1 MKYKLWGISACVV
14 VICLCLVI
22 PAMIRD
28 KSENRYHQH
37 LEALSKEPCS
47 HGDEIFCTHLPLVLI
62 DTGGVEIPGRS
73 IRKTEDGQTVYTT
86 AEDGS
91 TEIPGYITIIDDETK
106 NNHVDDTPSVSS
118 NMMIHVRGRSSRHF
132 DKPNYGVTLIDENGK
147 NNPQSVM
154 GMDAHHE
161 WVLHGPFLDKTLIRN
176 YMWYNIAGEIMDYA
190 PNVRFCEVMVN
201 GEYQGVYLMTE
212 KITAGKDGARLNL
225 EVNRKDNTFTGYL
238 LRVDQGSK
246 NEMKNINNFST
257 YSMRLAAEQIF
268 NIEYPGMA
276 NLTPELKEAITQDV
290 SAFEKAL
297 YSYDYD
303 NKKYGYYKRID
314 VESFV
319 DYFLIN
325 ELTCNVDA
333 GALSTY
339 VYKDIDG
346 LFRMC
351 VWDFNNSC
359 DMYQEGDVHTRSFF
373 LHNTFWYYMLT
384 KDEDFTEQI
393 IKRYRKLQNTVFSE
407 EFLYAYI
414 DDVVEYLGDAV
425 DRNFEKWGYTF
436 DEEFRL
442 LNAEDREIH
451 SYDEAIEQLKRFL
464 HIRISWLDSNIE
476 TLRQYSVESKV
487 KKYNETVN

>member
-1 MKYKLWGISACVV
+1 MKYKLWGIGACVAV
-14 VICLCLVI
+14 LFVCMGI
-22 PAMIRD
+22 PALAGD

-37 LEALSKEPCS
+37 LEALPKEPCS
-47 HGDEIFCTHLPLVLI
+47 HGEEVFCTHLPLVLI
-62 DTGGVEIPGRS
+62 DTDGVEIPGGYLRN
-73 IRKTEDGQTVYTT
+73 IGENQMKYTT

-91 TEIPGYITIIDDETK
+91 TEISGHITVIDDETQ
-106 NNHVDDTPSVSS
+106 NNHVDDAPSVSS
-118 NMMIHVRGRSSRHF
+118 NMMIHVRGRSSRRF
-132 DKPNYGVTLIDENGK
+132 DKSNYGITLIDENGN

-161 WVLHGPFLDKTLIRN
+161 WVMHGPFLDKTLIRN

-201 GEYQGVYLMTE
+201 GEYQGVYVMTE
-212 KITAGKDGARLNL
+212 KITAGKDGSRLNL

-238 LRVDQGSK
+238 LRVDQGSR

-257 YSMRLAAEQIF
+257 YSMRLAAEQVF
-268 NIEYPGMA
+268 NIEYPGMS

-303 NKKYGYYKRID
+303 DKKYGYYRRID

-319 DYFLIN
+319 DYFLLN

-339 VYKDIDG
+339 VYRDVDG
-346 LFRMC
+346 RYRMC

-359 DMYQEGDVHTRSFF
+359 DMYQEGEVNPRSFF

-393 IKRYRKLQNTVFSE
+393 IRRYRELQDTVFNE

-414 DDVVEYLGDAV
+414 DDVVEYLGDAI
-425 DRNFEKWGYTF
+425 DRNYEKWGYTF
-436 DEEFRL
+436 DEEFQL
-442 LNAEDREIH
+442 LDTEEREIH
-451 SYDEAIEQLKRFL
+451 SYREAIGQLKKFL
-464 HIRISWLDSNIE
+464 HIRISWLDKNIE

>member
-1 MKYKLWGISACVV
+1 
-14 VICLCLVI
+14 
-22 PAMIRD
+22 MI
-28 KSENRYHQH
+28 
-37 LEALSKEPCS
+37 
-47 HGDEIFCTHLPLVLI
+47 
-62 DTGGVEIPGRS
+62 
-73 IRKTEDGQTVYTT
+73 
-86 AEDGS
+86 
-91 TEIPGYITIIDDETK
+91 
-106 NNHVDDTPSVSS
+106 
-118 NMMIHVRGRSSRHF
+118 IHVRGRSSRHF

-297 YSYDYD
+297 L
-303 NKKYGYYKRID
+303 
-314 VESFV
+314 
-319 DYFLIN
+319 LI
-325 ELTCNVDA
+325 
-333 GALSTY
+333 
-339 VYKDIDG
+339 
-346 LFRMC
+346 
-351 VWDFNNSC
+351 
-359 DMYQEGDVHTRSFF
+359 
-373 LHNTFWYYMLT
+373 
-384 KDEDFTEQI
+384 
-393 IKRYRKLQNTVFSE
+393 
-407 EFLYAYI
+407 
-414 DDVVEYLGDAV
+414 
-425 DRNFEKWGYTF
+425 FE
-436 DEEFRL
+436 
-442 LNAEDREIH
+442 
-451 SYDEAIEQLKRFL
+451 
-464 HIRISWLDSNIE
+464 
-476 TLRQYSVESKV
+476 
-487 KKYNETVN
+487 

>member
-1 MKYKLWGISACVV
+1 MKYKLWGIGACVA
-14 VICLCLVI
+14 VIFLCMGI
-22 PAMIRD
+22 PALARD

-37 LEALSKEPCS
+37 LEALPKEPCS
-47 HGDEIFCTHLPLVLI
+47 HGDEVFCTHLPLVLI
-62 DTGGVEIPGRS
+62 DTDGVEIPGKYLRN
-73 IRKTEDGQTVYTT
+73 IGDDQIKYTT

-91 TEIPGYITIIDDETK
+91 TEISGHITIIDDEIK
-106 NNHVDDTPSVSS
+106 NNHVNDEPSVSS
-118 NMMIHVRGRSSRHF
+118 DMMIHVRGRSSRRF
-132 DKPNYGVTLIDENGK
+132 DKSNYGVTLIDENG
-147 NNPQSVM
+147 NNNSQSVM

-161 WVLHGPFLDKTLIRN
+161 WVMHGPFLDKTLIRN

-201 GEYQGVYLMTE
+201 GEYQGVYVMTE
-212 KITAGKDGARLNL
+212 KITAGKDGSRLNL

-238 LRVDQGSK
+238 LRVDQGSR

-257 YSMRLAAEQIF
+257 YSMRLAAEQVF

-303 NKKYGYYKRID
+303 NKKYGYYRRID

-339 VYKDIDG
+339 VYRDVDG

-359 DMYQEGDVHTRSFF
+359 DMYQEGEVNPRSFF

-393 IKRYRKLQNTVFSE
+393 IRRYRELQNTVFNE

-414 DDVVEYLGDAV
+414 DDVVEYLGDAI
-425 DRNFEKWGYTF
+425 DRNFAKWGYTF
-436 DEEFRL
+436 DEEFQL
-442 LNAEDREIH
+442 LDTEEREIH
-451 SYDEAIEQLKRFL
+451 SYNEAIGQLKKFL
-464 HIRISWLDSNIE
+464 HIRISWLDKNIE

>member
-1 MKYKLWGISACVV
+1 MKYKLWGIGACVA
-14 VICLCLVI
+14 VIFLCMGI
-22 PAMIRD
+22 PALARD

-37 LEALSKEPCS
+37 LEALPKEPCS
-47 HGDEIFCTHLPLVLI
+47 HGGEVFCTHLPLVLI
-62 DTGGVEIPGRS
+62 DTDGVEIPGKYLRN
-73 IRKTEDGQTVYTT
+73 IGDDQIKYTT

-91 TEIPGYITIIDDETK
+91 TEISGHITIIDDEIK
-106 NNHVDDTPSVSS
+106 NNHVNDEPSVSS
-118 NMMIHVRGRSSRHF
+118 DMMIHVRGRSSRRF
-132 DKPNYGVTLIDENGK
+132 DKSNYGVTLIDENGK

-161 WVLHGPFLDKTLIRN
+161 WVMHGPFLDKTLIRN

-201 GEYQGVYLMTE
+201 GEYQGVYVMTE
-212 KITAGKDGARLNL
+212 KITAGKDGSRLNL

-238 LRVDQGSK
+238 LRVDQGSR

-257 YSMRLAAEQIF
+257 YSMRLAAEQVF

-303 NKKYGYYKRID
+303 NKKYGYYRRID

-339 VYKDIDG
+339 VYRDVDG

-359 DMYQEGDVHTRSFF
+359 DMYQEGEVNPRSFF

-393 IKRYRKLQNTVFSE
+393 IRRYRELQNTVFNE

-414 DDVVEYLGDAV
+414 DDVVEYLGDAI
-425 DRNFEKWGYTF
+425 DRNFAKWGYTF
-436 DEEFRL
+436 DEEFQL
-442 LNAEDREIH
+442 LDTEEREIH
-451 SYDEAIEQLKRFL
+451 SYNEAIGQLKKFL
-464 HIRISWLDSNIE
+464 HIRISWLDKNIE

>member
-1 MKYKLWGISACVV
+1 MKYKLWGIGACVA
-14 VICLCLVI
+14 VIFLCMGI
-22 PAMIRD
+22 PALARD
-28 KSENRYHQH
+28 QSKNRYHQH
-37 LEALSKEPCS
+37 LEALPKEPCS
-47 HGDEIFCTHLPLVLI
+47 HGNEVFCTHLPLVLI
-62 DTGGVEIPGRS
+62 DTDGVEIPGKYLRN
-73 IRKTEDGQTVYTT
+73 IGDDQIKYTT

-91 TEIPGYITIIDDETK
+91 TEISGHITIIDDEIK
-106 NNHVDDTPSVSS
+106 NNHVNDEPSVSS
-118 NMMIHVRGRSSRHF
+118 DMMIHVRGRSSRRF
-132 DKPNYGVTLIDENGK
+132 DKSNYGVTLIDENGK

-161 WVLHGPFLDKTLIRN
+161 WVMHGPFLDKTLIRN

-201 GEYQGVYLMTE
+201 GEYQGVYVMTE
-212 KITAGKDGARLNL
+212 KITAGKDGSRLNL

-238 LRVDQGSK
+238 LRVDQGSR

-257 YSMRLAAEQIF
+257 YSMRLAAEQVF

-303 NKKYGYYKRID
+303 NKKYGYYRRID

-339 VYKDIDG
+339 VYRDVDG

-359 DMYQEGDVHTRSFF
+359 DMYQEGEVNPRSFF

-393 IKRYRKLQNTVFSE
+393 IRRCRELQNTVFNE

-414 DDVVEYLGDAV
+414 DDVVEYLGDAI
-425 DRNFEKWGYTF
+425 DRNFAKWGYTF
-436 DEEFRL
+436 DEEFQL
-442 LNAEDREIH
+442 LDTEEREIH
-451 SYDEAIEQLKRFL
+451 SYNEAIGQLKKFL
-464 HIRISWLDSNIE
+464 HIRISWLDKNIE

>member
-1 MKYKLWGISACVV
+1 MKYKLWGIGACVA
-14 VICLCLVI
+14 VIFLCMGI
-22 PAMIRD
+22 PALARD
-28 KSENRYHQH
+28 QSKNRYHQH
-37 LEALSKEPCS
+37 LEALPKEPCS
-47 HGDEIFCTHLPLVLI
+47 HGNEVFCTHLPLVLI
-62 DTGGVEIPGRS
+62 DTDGVEIPGKYLRN
-73 IRKTEDGQTVYTT
+73 IGDDQIKYTT

-91 TEIPGYITIIDDETK
+91 TEISGHITIIDDEIK
-106 NNHVDDTPSVSS
+106 NNHVNDEPSVSS
-118 NMMIHVRGRSSRHF
+118 DMMIHVRGRSSRRF
-132 DKPNYGVTLIDENGK
+132 DKSNYGVTLIDENG
-147 NNPQSVM
+147 NNNSQSVM

-161 WVLHGPFLDKTLIRN
+161 WVMHGPFLDKTLIRN

-201 GEYQGVYLMTE
+201 GEYQGVYVMTE
-212 KITAGKDGARLNL
+212 KITAGKDGTRLNL

-238 LRVDQGSK
+238 LRVDQGSR

-257 YSMRLAAEQIF
+257 YSMRLAAEQVF

-303 NKKYGYYKRID
+303 NKKYGYYRRID

-339 VYKDIDG
+339 VYRDVDG

-359 DMYQEGDVHTRSFF
+359 DMYQEGEVNPRSFF

-393 IKRYRKLQNTVFSE
+393 IRRYRELQNTVFNE

-414 DDVVEYLGDAV
+414 DDVVEYLGDAI
-425 DRNFEKWGYTF
+425 DRNFAKWGYTF
-436 DEEFRL
+436 DEEFQL
-442 LNAEDREIH
+442 LDTEEREIH
-451 SYDEAIEQLKRFL
+451 SYNEAIGQLKKFL
-464 HIRISWLDSNIE
+464 HIRISWLDKNIE